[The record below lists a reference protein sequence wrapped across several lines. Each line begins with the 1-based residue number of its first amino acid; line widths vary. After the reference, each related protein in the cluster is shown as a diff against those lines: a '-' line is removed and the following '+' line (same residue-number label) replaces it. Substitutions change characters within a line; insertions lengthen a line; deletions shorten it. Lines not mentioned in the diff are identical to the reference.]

1 MIWEFSKDKPIYT
14 QIIEYIK
21 MNIISGEY
29 KPGEK
34 LLSVREM
41 AVLAKVNPNTMQR
54 ALQELEKDEL
64 VFSKRTSRRN
74 ITEDKNMID
83 ELKASFAKKQIM
95 DFYEKMKSIGL
106 TKEEIIRYVQKIFGE
121 MK

>member
-1 MIWEFSKDKPIYT
+1 
-14 QIIEYIK
+14 
-21 MNIISGEY
+21 
-29 KPGEK
+29 
-34 LLSVREM
+34 
-41 AVLAKVNPNTMQR
+41 
-54 ALQELEKDEL
+54 
-64 VFSKRTSRRN
+64 
-74 ITEDKNMID
+74 MID